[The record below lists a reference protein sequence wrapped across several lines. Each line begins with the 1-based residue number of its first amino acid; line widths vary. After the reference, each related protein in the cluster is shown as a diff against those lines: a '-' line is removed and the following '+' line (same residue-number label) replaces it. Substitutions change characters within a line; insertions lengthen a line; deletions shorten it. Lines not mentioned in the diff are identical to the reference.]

1 MLSTRGYLC
10 RHSPVS
16 KLLWFDTSRPVTK
29 VYASAACWLHV
40 SPAAPLPISPSL
52 RLVANTGSRLRSTTR
67 GSSSKMGET
76 WGEEAPAAVAAALPH
91 YAQGPIVKG
100 FGRGSTE
107 LGFPTANFADE
118 VIEAL
123 PEALI
128 GGIYWGLAQVDDGQV
143 YDMVM
148 SIGWN
153 PFYENKKRA
162 METHIVHKFEEADL
176 YGRQL
181 KVIILGFI
189 RPEQNFD
196 SLEALIDAIRKDIE
210 EGKKR
215 GSEESWAKYR
225 ADPCFQ

>member
-1 MLSTRGYLC
+1 MG
-10 RHSPVS
+10 
-16 KLLWFDTSRPVTK
+16 
-29 VYASAACWLHV
+29 
-40 SPAAPLPISPSL
+40 SL
-52 RLVANTGSRLRSTTR
+52 RLVANTGFRLRSITR
-67 GSSSKMGET
+67 GKSSKMGET

-123 PEALI
+123 PESLI

-143 YDMVM
+143 YDM
-148 SIGWN
+148 
-153 PFYENKKRA
+153 RA
-162 METHIVHKFEEADL
+162 METHIVHKFDEADL

-215 GSEESWAKYR
+215 GSEESWAEYR
-225 ADPCFQ
+225 LDPCFQ

>member
-1 MLSTRGYLC
+1 
-10 RHSPVS
+10 V
-16 KLLWFDTSRPVTK
+16 WFDTSRPVTK
-29 VYASAACWLHV
+29 VSAAALVHTYV
-40 SPAAPLPISPSL
+40 IPAA
-52 RLVANTGSRLRSTTR
+52 RLTTHVPQLGEAKTGLIVSCRKRS
-67 GSSSKMGET
+67 SNMS
-76 WGEEAPAAVAAALPH
+76 WGEEAPAEVAAALPH

-107 LGFPTANFADE
+107 LGFPTANFSEE

-128 GGIYWGLAQVDDGQV
+128 GGIYWGLAQVDNGQV
-143 YDMVM
+143 FDMVM

-176 YGRQL
+176 YDRQL

-196 SLEALIDAIRKDIE
+196 SLEALVDAIRKDIE
-210 EGKKR
+210 EGRKR
-215 GSEESWAKYR
+215 GSEESWTKYR

>member
-1 MLSTRGYLC
+1 MGPSARLTTQVPQLGEAKTGLIVSC
-10 RHSPVS
+10 R
-16 KLLWFDTSRPVTK
+16 K
-29 VYASAACWLHV
+29 
-40 SPAAPLPISPSL
+40 
-52 RLVANTGSRLRSTTR
+52 RS
-67 GSSSKMGET
+67 SNMG
-76 WGEEAPAAVAAALPH
+76 WGEEAPAEVAAALPH

-107 LGFPTANFADE
+107 LGFPTANFSEE

-128 GGIYWGLAQVDDGQV
+128 GGIYWGLAQVDNGQV
-143 YDMVM
+143 HDMVM

-162 METHIVHKFEEADL
+162 METHIVHKFEDADL
-176 YGRQL
+176 YDRQL

-196 SLEALIDAIRKDIE
+196 SLEALIDAIRKDIK
-210 EGKKR
+210 EGKKGGQR
-215 GSEESWAKYR
+215 KVGLNIEQTLVFNRYMYNLNLCIDNISLPRSITNRNKML
-225 ADPCFQ
+225 PMQIFCTTI

>member
-52 RLVANTGSRLRSTTR
+52 RLKANTGYRLRSTAR

>member
-1 MLSTRGYLC
+1 VIR
-10 RHSPVS
+10 
-16 KLLWFDTSRPVTK
+16 
-29 VYASAACWLHV
+29 AACLTTHV
-40 SPAAPLPISPSL
+40 QL
-52 RLVANTGSRLRSTTR
+52 REGKTGLIVSCRRRS
-67 GSSSKMGET
+67 SNMT
-76 WGEEAPAAVAAALPH
+76 WGEEAPAEVAAALPH

-107 LGFPTANFADE
+107 LGFPTANFSEE

-123 PEALI
+123 PGALI
-128 GGIYWGLAQVDDGQV
+128 GGIYWGLAQVDNGPV
-143 YDMVM
+143 HDMVM

-176 YGRQL
+176 YDKQL

-196 SLEALIDAIRKDIE
+196 SLEALVDAIRKDIE
-210 EGKKR
+210 EGRKR
-215 GSEESWAKYR
+215 GSEESWTKYR

>member
-1 MLSTRGYLC
+1 MLRSTRSILRPGC
-10 RHSPVS
+10 PSSVS
-16 KLLWFDTSRPVTK
+16 RVGELLVWFDTSRPVTK
-29 VYASAACWLHV
+29 VSAALHTYV
-40 SPAAPLPISPSL
+40 IPAAQLTTHVLLSAAKTGLKISC
-52 RLVANTGSRLRSTTR
+52 RNRS
-67 GSSSKMGET
+67 SNMA

-107 LGFPTANFADE
+107 LGFPTANFSDA

-123 PEALI
+123 PEAMI
-128 GGIYWGLAQVDDGQV
+128 GGIYWGLAQVDNGQV
-143 YDMVM
+143 HDMVM

-176 YGRQL
+176 YDRQL

-189 RPEQNFD
+189 RPEWNFD
-196 SLEALIDAIRKDIE
+196 SLEALVDAIRKDIE
-210 EGKKR
+210 EGRKR
-215 GSEESWAKYR
+215 GSEESWTKYR

>member
-40 SPAAPLPISPSL
+40 LPAAPLQISPSL
-52 RLVANTGSRLRSTTR
+52 RLVANTGSRLRSTAR

-91 YAQGPIVKG
+91 YAQVNNIRLGPESYKLYYLSKGPIVKG

-118 VIEAL
+118 V
-123 PEALI
+123 
-128 GGIYWGLAQVDDGQV
+128 
-143 YDMVM
+143 
-148 SIGWN
+148 N
-153 PFYENKKRA
+153 
-162 METHIVHKFEEADL
+162 
-176 YGRQL
+176 
-181 KVIILGFI
+181 
-189 RPEQNFD
+189 NFGM
-196 SLEALIDAIRKDIE
+196 R
-210 EGKKR
+210 
-215 GSEESWAKYR
+215 SE
-225 ADPCFQ
+225 